1 MSLRKPSERI
11 MLDRMMECSEQQISE
26 VAKYGEVHQKEIA
39 ARLLESAYNFHLW
52 ENSHSQLLRR
62 IVVAPPGRRQVKEVK
77 RMAISMIH
85 RKAPFE
91 YLRDKRVF
99 GAARHRFFCE
109 MYGQQPFA
117 KLVVSEHR
125 NYLAAGA
132 SYICVDRFCS
142 ESSMKAI
149 ADYERRYTDYWRA
162 QASRRLNDCPPGEEA
177 PPSDLINELRGD
189 IVRRRENLL
198 STAPRADALTMEE
211 LLRPTGDT
219 VRLPYAPLHP
229 DHQPRR

>member
-1 MSLRKPSERI
+1 MLARKPSERI
-11 MLDRMMECSEQQISE
+11 MLNRMMECSEQQIAE
-26 VAKYGEVHQKEIA
+26 TAKYGEIHQKEIA
-39 ARLLESAYNFHLW
+39 SRVLESPYNFRLW

-62 IVVAPPGRRQVKEVK
+62 IVVAHPGKRQVQEVK

-99 GAARHRFFCE
+99 GAARQRFFHE
-109 MYGQQPFA
+109 MYGQHPFA
-117 KLVVSEHR
+117 KLVVTEHR

-142 ESSMKAI
+142 ESSLRAI

-162 QASRRLNDCPPGEEA
+162 QAARRLNDCPAGEDA
-177 PPSDLINELRGD
+177 PPSDLLNELRND
-189 IVRRRENLL
+189 IVRRREKLL
-198 STAPRADALTMEE
+198 AAAPRADALTMEE

-219 VRLPYAPLHP
+219 VRIAYAPWPP
-229 DHQPRR
+229 DHQPHR